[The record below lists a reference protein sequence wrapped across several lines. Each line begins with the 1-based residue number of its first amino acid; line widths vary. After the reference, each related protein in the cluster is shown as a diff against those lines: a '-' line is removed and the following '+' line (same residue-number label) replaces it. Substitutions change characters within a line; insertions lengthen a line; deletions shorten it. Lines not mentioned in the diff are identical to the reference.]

1 MLLNTNT
8 YISQLIDLLTA
19 FAAQESLGEKL
30 ALVFGVEITSTRFL
44 EAVANLPEIEVYPDT
59 ELQGASGAFSG
70 QTGKIYLSE
79 SIVNGESRPLIKV
92 LLEEIGHYL
101 DFLFNG
107 ADTPGDEGAIFA
119 AVVLGETWNDENW
132 KSLRAE
138 DDSQILLLGGEVV
151 EVEQA
156 TFPGSDG
163 NDNITGTDEADTINS
178 GRGIDNIDGGQG
190 DDLLVID
197 YSSNN
202 YGGNTSYP
210 AGISSAI
217 YDGYGAGALA
227 GYLSAYINNNG
238 AYDQVSFSNIEKL
251 QITGTPQ
258 NDTIDR
264 GGYESISV
272 DGGEGI
278 DTINYVDLGSF
289 TTDLVVDNSGGG
301 TFTSSNGTVVKNV
314 ERFANLITG
323 TGNDTITFTGRFNET
338 INTGDGDDTING
350 GLGIDR
356 IDGGEGDDLLIIDY
370 SSNSYGGD
378 TSYLAGINSNIYLL
392 NGAWDGHLSAYIN
405 NTGAYDYVSFSNI
418 DRFQITGT
426 SASDDI
432 KTGGGDDVITGVNP
446 NSSTPGLG
454 EIDILRGGAGADK
467 FILGE
472 LDWIGYDDSNGLT
485 SGDVDYAL
493 IVDFD
498 PTEGDVIQ
506 LRGTSSD
513 YLLKLEGADTQILID
528 KPGTEPDEVIA
539 VLQNITALGL
549 NNSYFK
555 YISENPPLTLAI
567 ATTNAVQTEGNSG
580 TTPFSFTVTR
590 TGDTN
595 VTSAANWGVTGTG
608 TNPANA
614 ADFGGTLPTGTV
626 TFVAGETSQV
636 ITVNV
641 SGDTVV
647 EPEETFTVTLSNPS
661 NATITTATATGT
673 IRNDD
678 TPPVVSGRQQITS
691 SDNLTAA
698 PRGNVSIPLFY
709 NTSNGDNTLTGISL
723 RLHYNSN
730 ELNFQ
735 TVENLFNNNLFVA
748 VEDLA
753 DSSNLDKDP
762 QSDRY
767 VQFGYTDFGGNW
779 PNQPLPL
786 K

>member
-138 DDSQILLLGGEVV
+138 DDSQILVLGGEVV

-338 INTGDGDDTING
+338 INTGNGDDTING
-350 GLGIDR
+350 GLG
-356 IDGGEGDDLLIIDY
+356 
-370 SSNSYGGD
+370 
-378 TSYLAGINSNIYLL
+378 
-392 NGAWDGHLSAYIN
+392 
-405 NTGAYDYVSFSNI
+405 
-418 DRFQITGT
+418 
-426 SASDDI
+426 
-432 KTGGGDDVITGVNP
+432 
-446 NSSTPGLG
+446 
-454 EIDILRGGAGADK
+454 
-467 FILGE
+467 
-472 LDWIGYDDSNGLT
+472 
-485 SGDVDYAL
+485 
-493 IVDFD
+493 
-498 PTEGDVIQ
+498 
-506 LRGTSSD
+506 
-513 YLLKLEGADTQILID
+513 
-528 KPGTEPDEVIA
+528 
-539 VLQNITALGL
+539 
-549 NNSYFK
+549 
-555 YISENPPLTLAI
+555 
-567 ATTNAVQTEGNSG
+567 
-580 TTPFSFTVTR
+580 
-590 TGDTN
+590 
-595 VTSAANWGVTGTG
+595 
-608 TNPANA
+608 
-614 ADFGGTLPTGTV
+614 
-626 TFVAGETSQV
+626 
-636 ITVNV
+636 
-641 SGDTVV
+641 
-647 EPEETFTVTLSNPS
+647 
-661 NATITTATATGT
+661 
-673 IRNDD
+673 
-678 TPPVVSGRQQITS
+678 
-691 SDNLTAA
+691 
-698 PRGNVSIPLFY
+698 
-709 NTSNGDNTLTGISL
+709 
-723 RLHYNSN
+723 
-730 ELNFQ
+730 
-735 TVENLFNNNLFVA
+735 
-748 VEDLA
+748 
-753 DSSNLDKDP
+753 
-762 QSDRY
+762 
-767 VQFGYTDFGGNW
+767 
-779 PNQPLPL
+779 
-786 K
+786 